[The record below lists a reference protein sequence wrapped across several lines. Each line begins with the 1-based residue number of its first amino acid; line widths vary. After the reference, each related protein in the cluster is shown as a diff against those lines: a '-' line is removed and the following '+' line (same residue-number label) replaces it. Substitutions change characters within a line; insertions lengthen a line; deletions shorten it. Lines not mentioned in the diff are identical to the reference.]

1 MTILGSVILGFVITT
16 LLIGVASGYRPI
28 STFKIYLHRRQT
40 RKRLLEQREVIKK
53 LEGFSYPKHL
63 VTENDINLY
72 LAKNSMHLFYEKDF
86 PIFEMIKRMSKAG
99 WNSEIPFYSKYKYG
113 NYDFNLIC
121 DDKELVTKLYRII
134 HNYQENYDV
143 KKLYED

>member
-1 MTILGSVILGFVITT
+1 MSLFVVVILG
-16 LLIGVASGYRPI
+16 LLISALFYGVGSGYIHI
-28 STFKIYLHRRQT
+28 STFKAYLNRRQN
-40 RKRLLEQREVIKK
+40 RKRLLKQKK
-53 LEGFSYPKHL
+53 MLKRLEGFSYPKHL

-113 NYDFNLIC
+113 NYDFSLIC
-121 DDKELVTKLYRII
+121 DDKELANKLYRII

-143 KKLYED
+143 KKLNED